1 MKDSQECLVIKR
13 KSVSLWSS
21 FVSRWLKDPALSLQW
36 LRSLPWHRLELWPR
50 NFPCCRHGQ
59 KKKVYFTL
67 NSILTCF
74 LNNGSISLFLSLH
87 PFLVSFSVLG
97 LWYQVCPHPEAQL
110 WPNIGNTFLLVVLL
124 IPPLVPDLLVFRVPD
139 HLIISSE
146 LVLGAPRPIPL
157 DWRPPG
163 TVSQF
168 RSQTLSRPS
177 SRAAGEV
184 VSVTTPSSQQVLIFV
199 FYNPTSWTACFLFP
213 LKSFFEH
220 SCLLLILLST
230 VRIF

>member
-1 MKDSQECLVIKR
+1 MCHGGLKILHCHCSGSGHCHGTDS
-13 KSVSLWSS
+13 SS
-21 FVSRWLKDPALSLQW
+21 GPGASHAA
-36 LRSLPWHRLELWPR
+36 
-50 NFPCCRHGQ
+50 GTA

-146 LVLGAPRPIPL
+146 LVL
-157 DWRPPG
+157 
-163 TVSQF
+163 
-168 RSQTLSRPS
+168 
-177 SRAAGEV
+177 
-184 VSVTTPSSQQVLIFV
+184 
-199 FYNPTSWTACFLFP
+199 
-213 LKSFFEH
+213 
-220 SCLLLILLST
+220 
-230 VRIF
+230 